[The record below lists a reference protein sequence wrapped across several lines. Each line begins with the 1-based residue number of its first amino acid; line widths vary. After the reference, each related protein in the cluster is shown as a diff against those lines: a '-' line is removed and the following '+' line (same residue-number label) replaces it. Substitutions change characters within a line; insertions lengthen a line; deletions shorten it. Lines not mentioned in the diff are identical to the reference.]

1 MNIKQIKAAIIEFA
15 EQKSASAPESFF
27 EVFEEFMSGLESG
40 TIRAAE
46 PSGNEWLVNKWVKQG
61 ILLGF
66 KYGKVIPFE
75 TDGSFKF
82 FDKDTYP
89 TQYMNGSVR
98 NIRIVPGGSTV
109 RRGSYI
115 SSSVTMMPPM
125 YVNTGTFVDEGTMID
140 SHALVGSC
148 AQVGK
153 RVHLSAAAQLGGVL
167 EPIGA
172 MPVIIEDDCMIGG
185 NTGIYEGTRVG
196 RRAVIGA
203 GVILT
208 KSTPVY
214 DLVNNTVLRATEDS
228 PLHIPENAVVIPGSR
243 PITNNDWAAEQGLS
257 VQCPIIIK
265 YRDEKTDA
273 STTLEE
279 LLR

>member
-1 MNIKQIKAAIIEFA
+1 MSRKDLKSYIENA
-15 EQKSASAPESFF
+15 WNERESGKLQDFSENF
-27 EVFEEFMSGLESG
+27 EDFLKGLENGS
-40 TIRAAE
+40 IRAAE
-46 PSGNEWLVNKWVKQG
+46 PTKEGWIVNAWVKQG

-66 KYGKVIPFE
+66 KYGSVVPMG
-75 TDGSFKF
+75 TADSFKF

-89 TQYMNGSVR
+89 TQYVQGTNR
-98 NIRIVPGGSTV
+98 NIRIVPGGSSV

-115 SSSVTMMPPM
+115 GNSVTMMPPM
-125 YVNTGTFVDEGTMID
+125 YVNAGAYVDDGTMID

-148 AQVGK
+148 AQIGK
-153 RVHLSAAAQLGGVL
+153 RVHLSASAQIGGVL

-172 MPVIIEDDCMIGG
+172 VPVVVEDDCMIGG
-185 NTGIYEGTRVG
+185 NTGIYEGTRIG

-214 DLVNNTVLRATEDS
+214 DLVNQSILRAGADT
-228 PLHIPENAVVIPGSR
+228 PLIIPEGAVVIPGSR
-243 PITNNDWAAEQGLS
+243 PVTSNAWAHEQGIS

-273 STTLEE
+273 STNLED

>member
-1 MNIKQIKAAIIEFA
+1 MNIESIKEYILKTA
-15 EQKSASAPESFF
+15 ENAPSTAPSDFYDVFESFLQ
-27 EVFEEFMSGLESG
+27 GLENGS
-40 TIRAAE
+40 IRSAE
-46 PSGNEWLVNKWVKQG
+46 PSGDDWIVNGWVKRG

-66 KYGKVIPFE
+66 KYGRVIPME
-75 TDGSFKF
+75 TEHSFKF
-82 FDKDTYP
+82 FDKHTYP
-89 TQYMNGSVR
+89 TQYVNGTER

-109 RRGSYI
+109 RRGSFI
-115 SSSVTMMPPM
+115 GKSVTMMPPM
-125 YVNTGTFVDEGTMID
+125 YVNAGAFVDDGTMID

-153 RVHLSAAAQLGGVL
+153 GVHLSASAQLGGVL

-172 MPVIIEDDCMIGG
+172 MPVIVEDGCMIGG

-196 RRAVIGA
+196 KGAVIGA

-214 DLVNNTVLRATEDS
+214 DLVNKSILRGSSEK

-243 PITNNDWAAEQGLS
+243 PISGNAWAHDLGLAI
-257 VQCPIIIK
+257 QCPVIIK
-265 YRDEKTDA
+265 YRDDKTDA
-273 STTLEE
+273 STTLEQ

>member
-1 MNIKQIKAAIIEFA
+1 MTIESIKSFILTTA
-15 EQKSASAPESFF
+15 ENPTQNPPEGFF
-27 EVFEEFMSGLESG
+27 DYFEAFLQGLESG
-40 TIRAAE
+40 DIRSAE
-46 PSGNEWLVNKWVKQG
+46 PSGDAWVVNGWVKRG

-66 KYGKVIPFE
+66 KYGKVIPMGTE
-75 TDGSFKF
+75 GSFKF

-89 TQYMNGSVR
+89 TQYMNGTNR

-109 RRGSYI
+109 RRGSFI
-115 SSSVTMMPPM
+115 GKSVTMMPPM
-125 YVNTGTFVDEGTMID
+125 YVNAGAYVDDGTMID

-153 RVHLSAAAQLGGVL
+153 GVHLSASAQLGGVL

-172 MPVIIEDDCMIGG
+172 LPVIIEDHCMIGG

-196 RRAVIGA
+196 KGAVIGA

-214 DLVNNTVLRATEDS
+214 DLVNQTILKGSSEQ
-228 PLHIPENAVVIPGSR
+228 PLYIPQNAVVIPGSR
-243 PITNNDWAAEQGLS
+243 MISSNEWGKTHGLS

-265 YRDEKTDA
+265 YRDDKTDA
-273 STTLEE
+273 STELES